1 MTTNL
6 SDFLSSNFQGA
17 QGIAGEGTQ
26 GTQGIQGTVG
36 AQGIAGEGTQGTQG
50 IQGTVGATGLAAPR
64 AVTIEAPSN
73 SEKVAMF
80 YTDSALSL
88 ASIRSVLAGSGSP
101 SVTFSIRYGSDF
113 SASGTEVV
121 TGGITVTN
129 TTTGLNTTSFN
140 NGTISAGSFVWIT
153 TSAVS
158 GTVNSLHVSLA

>member
-1 MTTNL
+1 MAPNL
-6 SDFLSSNFQGA
+6 SDFLSSNFEGA
-17 QGIAGEGTQ
+17 QGTIGF
-26 GTQGIQGTVG
+26 QGIQGTIG
-36 AQGIAGEGTQGTQG
+36 P
-50 IQGTVGATGLAAPR
+50 TGLTGPSGFYLPR
-64 AVTIEAPSN
+64 SVTIEAPSN
-73 SEKVAMF
+73 SEKIAMF
-80 YTDSALSL
+80 YIQSSTALT
-88 ASIRSVLAGSGSP
+88 SIRSVISGSSTP

-113 SASGTEVV
+113 SATGTEVV